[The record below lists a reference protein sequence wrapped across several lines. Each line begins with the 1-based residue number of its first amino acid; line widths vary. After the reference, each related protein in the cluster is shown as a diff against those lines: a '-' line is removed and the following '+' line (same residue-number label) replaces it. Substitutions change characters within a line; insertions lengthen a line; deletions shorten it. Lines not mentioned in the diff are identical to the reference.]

1 MPWFIVHNSLIIPYL
16 IIILSLAGLAF
27 IVYRKIPTLIKL
39 PAEPDENSL
48 PGVPLREKTVNLIK
62 TIAHPNFWLVFLGWL
77 EKTLRKTRIL
87 FLKLDN
93 FFISL
98 IAKSREKSHEMAIK
112 SKEWMSE
119 SRMKK
124 IGKLKMMADLRRTSE
139 EKEEMLLSILKQNP
153 RDIKAYKDLGQ
164 LYMDLGNIHD
174 AESAFKEALKINPED
189 ETAIL
194 KLEEIKTKEESGQ

>member
-1 MPWFIVHNSLIIPYL
+1 
-16 IIILSLAGLAF
+16 
-27 IVYRKIPTLIKL
+27 L
-39 PAEPDENSL
+39 PAEPAENAA
-48 PGVPLREKTVNLIK
+48 PGVSLREKMVNLLK
-62 TIAHPNFWLVFLGWL
+62 AIAHPNYWLVFLGWL
-77 EKTLRKTRIL
+77 EKSLRKTRIL

-98 IAKSREKSHEMAIK
+98 IAKSREKSSEMAIK
-112 SKEWMSE
+112 SREWMSE

-124 IGKLKMMADLRRTSE
+124 IDKLKMLADLRRTSE

-153 RDIKAYKDLGQ
+153 RDIKAYKELGM
-164 LYMDLGNIHD
+164 LYLEQNNPHD
-174 AESAFKEALKINPED
+174 AASAFEEVLKINPED